1 MDRWVVC
8 QMKVRPVS
16 AEVSTMN
23 VEPVVGIPFEP
34 HVCYTDFPV
43 RWGIAAREIAHNLS
57 DPCEGMVRPYVRG
70 DCGLRPRWSTWTSD
84 PCFSNTKKG
93 NQHRVPV
100 ETVYTTA
107 KNLHNQMC
115 SGVQSDVQRCRTAR
129 EVYDETPPRVVAIF
143 LRAWASPSR
152 KPRRLAASAAATIST
167 SCLCSRFRNRRLS
180 SAVCFCRLVRAS
192 SRMSSFLAKKR
203 RNCSWTC

>member
-16 AEVSTMN
+16 VEASTMN

-34 HVCYTDFPV
+34 HVCYTDFPI

-84 PCFSNTKKG
+84 PCFSNTKEG
-93 NQHRVPV
+93 IRHRVSL

-107 KNLHNQMC
+107 KNLHNQMY
-115 SGVQSDVQRCRTAR
+115 SGAALR
-129 EVYDETPPRVVAIF
+129 EKSTTRRHPEWLHFFF

-152 KPRRLAASAAATIST
+152 KPRRLAARQPLQYPPPASALA
-167 SCLCSRFRNRRLS
+167 
-180 SAVCFCRLVRAS
+180 SAIGG
-192 SRMSSFLAKKR
+192 
-203 RNCSWTC
+203 